1 MRGGRRAAIVAALL
15 ATLAIPSS
23 ATGHATLMSATPAHE
38 TVVEVSPKEIVL
50 RFSEP
55 VVPEAGAVRVF
66 DGVAEPVPIGKPRQP
81 RPMEVVVPITGTL
94 ERGSYTVVWRVI
106 SADLEPV
113 NDFFVFHVGA
123 GSGSGAGAGDAVAAG
138 GGGGDG
144 PGPVTFV
151 LAAVVL
157 LGAGVLA
164 FALRT
169 RPRLRLVPVAGGAV
183 AAAALVV
190 VGLGGDGGTSA
201 AKAGTT
207 FRSDVQMG
215 ELASR
220 VSIAPAGVGA
230 NQIGLTLPK
239 PTGAEGGYFEVR
251 VRASLP
257 AAGVGPF
264 QFTGIQGDDPSQFSV
279 RRAYLPLPGRWTL
292 EFSARRGLEGRY
304 SGEVTLPVGSGR

>member
-1 MRGGRRAAIVAALL
+1 MRGVRRAVAAAVL
-15 ATLAIPSS
+15 AALAIPAS
-23 ATGHATLMSATPAHE
+23 AAAHATLLSSTPAHE
-38 TVVEVSPKEIVL
+38 TVVEVSPTEIVL

-55 VVPEAGAVRVF
+55 VVPEPGAVRVF
-66 DGVAEPVPIGKPRQP
+66 DGVAERVPIGKPHQP
-81 RPMEVVVPITGTL
+81 QKTEVVVPLTGKL

-113 NDFFVFHVGA
+113 NDFFVFHVGTGG
-123 GSGSGAGAGDAVAAG
+123 GSDTGAGGAVAA

-144 PGPVTFV
+144 PGPITFV

-157 LGAGVLA
+157 LGAGGLA

-169 RPRLRLVPVAGGAV
+169 KRRLRLVPVATGAV

-215 ELASR
+215 ELASQ
-220 VSIAPAGVGA
+220 VSITPAAVGA
-230 NQIGLTLPK
+230 NRIGLTLPK

-257 AAGVGPF
+257 TAGVGPF

-292 EFSARRGLEGRY
+292 ELSARRGLKGRY

>member
-1 MRGGRRAAIVAALL
+1 MRGRRTAVVAAVLVAL
-15 ATLAIPSS
+15 ALPAS
-23 ATGHATLMSATPAHE
+23 AAGHATLLSSTPAHE
-38 TVVEVSPKEIVL
+38 TVVDSSPSQIVL

-55 VVPEAGAVRVF
+55 VRPEPGAVRVF
-66 DGVAEPVPIGKPRQP
+66 DGVAEPVPIGKLQQP
-81 RPMEVVVPITGTL
+81 QPMEVVVPLTGKL

-123 GSGSGAGAGDAVAAG
+123 GRGSDSDVGGASTG
-138 GGGGDG
+138 GGSDG
-144 PGPVTFV
+144 PGPVMFV

-157 LGAGVLA
+157 LGAAGLA

-169 RPRLRLVPVAGGAV
+169 KRRLRLVPVATGAV

-190 VGLGGDGGTSA
+190 VGLGGDSGTSA
-201 AKAGTT
+201 AKAGTPW
-207 FRSDVQMG
+207 RSDVQMG

-230 NQIGLTLPK
+230 NRIDLSLPK

-264 QFTGIQGDDPSQFSV
+264 SFTGIQGDDPSQFSV

-292 EFSARRGLEGRY
+292 RFSARRGLEGRY
-304 SGEVTLPVGSGR
+304 SGEVTLPVGSVR

>member
-1 MRGGRRAAIVAALL
+1 MAVIAAVLVALALP
-15 ATLAIPSS
+15 ATA
-23 ATGHATLMSATPAHE
+23 AGHATLLSTTPAHE
-38 TVVEVSPKEIVL
+38 TVVEVSPDRIVL

-55 VVPEAGAVRVF
+55 VVPEPGAVRVF
-66 DGVAEPVPIGKPRQP
+66 DGVAEPVPIGKPQQP
-81 RPMEVVVPITGTL
+81 QPMEVVVPLTGKL

-123 GSGSGAGAGDAVAAG
+123 GRGADTGAGGAAAG
-138 GGGGDG
+138 GRSDG
-144 PGPVTFV
+144 PGPAGFV

-157 LGAGVLA
+157 LGAGGLA
-164 FALRT
+164 FALRG
-169 RPRLRLVPVAGGAV
+169 RRRLRLVPVAAGAV

-201 AKAGTT
+201 AKAGSS
-207 FRSDVQMG
+207 FRSDVRMG

-230 NQIGLTLPK
+230 NRIELALPR

-264 QFTGIQGDDPSQFSV
+264 TFTGIQGDDPSQFSV

-292 EFSARRGLEGRY
+292 EISARRGLKGRY
-304 SGEVTLPVGSGR
+304 SGEVTLPVGSAR